1 MSLYVAPK
9 QAIIDATNTQNA
21 TSLKLTDVTF
31 GQVLVASD
39 DVVSTTGK
47 NSQVKLTGN
56 GTTWSGSVVVNF
68 NRLNLSDI
76 GILTSTTLKVAA
88 VDSVFDLVNYL
99 NYFYGMVLTT
109 DDLIDDPI
117 ALDDSGAGTVTVR
130 ANPTSYGWIGS
141 IALTLVKGDA
151 IVDYTLTDLSLDGIN
166 YPTGQ
171 SAKSQAP
178 LVLYGWDFTAQKSA
192 LDAVTLNQVFTTI
205 GGASP
210 GGVLAAAIL
219 AVTGTTWTCSA
230 TAGAYNLYQGK
241 VVYTG
246 LNNAQLA
253 TNPAYKY
260 VVMIQLA
267 DGSGANGTVATAY
280 NNTFYG
286 VIVLHYNDPEDPNA
300 VQ

>member
-31 GQVLVASD
+31 GAVLIASD
-39 DVVSTTGK
+39 DVVTTTGK

-56 GTTWSGSVVVNF
+56 GSTWSGSVVVNY
-68 NRLNLSDI
+68 NRLKLSDI
-76 GILTSTTLKVAA
+76 GVLTSTTLKVAA
-88 VDSVFDLVNYL
+88 VTSVYGLINYL

-117 ALDDSGAGTVTVR
+117 TLDSNGAGTVTVR
-130 ANPTSYGWIGS
+130 AKDTSYGWIGS
-141 IALTLVKGDA
+141 ITLNLVKGDA
-151 IVDYTLTDLSLDGIN
+151 IVDYALTDLSLSGIN

-171 SAKSQAP
+171 SIRAQAP
-178 LVLYGWDFTAQKSA
+178 LALYGWDFTSQKA
-192 LDAVTLNQVFTTI
+192 AMDAVTLNQVFSVA
-205 GGASP
+205 GATSP
-210 GGVLAAAIL
+210 GGVLGAAIQ
-219 AVTGTTWTCSA
+219 AVSSVAWTCVSSA
-230 TAGAYNLYQGK
+230 SGYNLYGGK

-267 DGSGANGTVATAY
+267 DGTGANGTVATAF
-280 NNTFYG
+280 NNTFTG